1 MKVDID
7 SLSETQR
14 VDPNHRGEAVQAGPA
29 SRSGRPAGR
38 SALPGGRPT
47 ISQLPGH
54 ASLRHLNTPAGPLD
68 GARAVP
74 HSRQECFCA
83 R

>member
-14 VDPNHRGEAVQAGPA
+14 VDPNHRGEPVQAGPA

-38 SALPGGRPT
+38 SALPEGGPRFPSCRGT
-47 ISQLPGH
+47 
-54 ASLRHLNTPAGPLD
+54 
-68 GARAVP
+68 RA
-74 HSRQECFCA
+74 FDA
-83 R
+83 